1 MRRLRQRA
9 RNVASNSRDAC
20 CRHYA
25 YQDYNEWPVPGFK
38 PNCIESVIRCV
49 RRAAAPRTPLLRH
62 VTSAARNDDM
72 WLLSSVPL
80 EGGGQSR
87 KWLNWRDLYYPGGFI
102 KCSSPQSR
110 LSTPPAAAPCS

>member
-9 RNVASNSRDAC
+9 PNVASNSRDAC

-49 RRAAAPRTPLLRH
+49 RQAAAPRTPLPHH

-102 KCSSPQSR
+102 KCSSPQPC
-110 LSTPPAAAPCS
+110 LSTPPAPCA